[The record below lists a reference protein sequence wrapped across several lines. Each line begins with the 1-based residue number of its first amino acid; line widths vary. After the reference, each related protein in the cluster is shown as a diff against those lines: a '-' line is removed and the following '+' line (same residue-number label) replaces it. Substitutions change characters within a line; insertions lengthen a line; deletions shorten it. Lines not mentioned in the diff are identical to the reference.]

1 MECPTS
7 PKKQKMP
14 RIDIGH
20 AVMPTPDQLVPRK
33 SDYLIWQPKRL
44 VHEDLA
50 TRLNHFLKITR
61 LSSIA
66 SLWLIRIIRQASTLE
81 EDTANV
87 IGRLFW
93 HNNLQTVTYD
103 GPPPFV
109 HKSYRDIDEELA
121 KGQDEVSM
129 SMVSPIKK
137 NDDLKI
143 PVVDDVDDDIYI
155 YRSIYTQQST
165 S

>member
-1 MECPTS
+1 
-7 PKKQKMP
+7 
-14 RIDIGH
+14 
-20 AVMPTPDQLVPRK
+20 MPTPDQLVPRK

-87 IGRLFW
+87 GRLFW
-93 HNNLQTVTYD
+93 DDNLQTVTYD

-109 HKSYRDIDEELA
+109 HKNYRDMYDELDKAHDELHQ
-121 KGQDEVSM
+121 GSSTTIVRLSPI
-129 SMVSPIKK
+129 PIKK
-137 NDDLKI
+137 NENDDSNI
-143 PVVDDVDDDIYI
+143 PVVLVDEDDFDDDII
-155 YRSIYTQQST
+155 STQQSA